1 MTMRIKLRLP
11 KHVTAALLALTRF
24 TIPAH
29 AFRCGTKI
37 VAKDMHEA
45 QARQACGA
53 PTTMRNINMPI
64 ETLGYGYRESVDYA
78 A

>member
-1 MTMRIKLRLP
+1 MTMRIRLRLP

-24 TIPAH
+24 T
-29 AFRCGTKI
+29 T
-37 VAKDMHEA
+37 
-45 QARQACGA
+45 

>member
-1 MTMRIKLRLP
+1 MRMPSVSMKRYD
-11 KHVTAALLALTRF
+11 HEDQLALTRF
-24 TIPAH
+24 TTPAH